1 MKPPVVKEF
10 MPRNV
15 VTLQP
20 DMDINDAIALLFRKK
35 ISGAPV
41 VQDDKQLVGMLSE
54 KDCLRTFLNGAFSS
68 APGGRVSKFMS
79 GEITTCR
86 EDDDLFKVADVFF
99 QHSFRRLPVL
109 KDGVLIG
116 LVSRIHV
123 LQGCVRLF
131 GSDGKGAL
139 TDTSSYLTDQLK
151 AALKGGGS
159 TTRRDVR
166 PDSTE
171 HVRK

>member
-1 MKPPVVKEF
+1 MNPPVVRDF
-10 MPRNV
+10 MTRNV

-20 DMDINDAIALLFRKK
+20 DMDINDAISLLFRKK

-41 VQDDKQLVGMLSE
+41 IHEGKQLIGMFSE

-68 APGGRVSKFMS
+68 APGGRVSKYMS

-86 EDDDLFKVADVFF
+86 EDDDLFKIADVFF
-99 QHSFRRLPVL
+99 QHSFRRLPVV
-109 KDGVLIG
+109 KDGELIG

-123 LQGCVRLF
+123 LHGCVRLF

-139 TDTSSYLTDQLK
+139 ADSSGYLTDQLK

-159 TTRRDVR
+159 ASRSDVR